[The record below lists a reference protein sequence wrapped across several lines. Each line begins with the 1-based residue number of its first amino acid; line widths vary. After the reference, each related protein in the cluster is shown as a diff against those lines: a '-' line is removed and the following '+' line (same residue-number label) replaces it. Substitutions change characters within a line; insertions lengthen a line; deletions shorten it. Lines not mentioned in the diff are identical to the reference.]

1 MPYKYDKEQ
10 IQARATGRWF
20 EIFQA
25 LEPRLNE
32 AIEHAGYHV
41 PCPAGTGSRDGFR
54 LANDSNTDGHAFHNQ
69 VDNRKLSDGFGVL
82 MWLNNWR
89 FTETLERV
97 HNYLEGKPDVTYS
110 ALVSTAP
117 DDESW
122 KRKAKALER
131 MLEHSTSTANDAVRA
146 YYHNRGI
153 DNASGISSPS
163 LRYHKGVSIFYRGQ
177 TIKNASGW
185 VTVPAIIGRMSNSQG
200 WTGAQIIRLTRSG
213 HKATDFMRDA
223 IEQATGSRPG
233 QLSNKQMLKSAP
245 SMTGSAVRFGKAES
259 TLCAGEGLESMLA
272 VALALETLS
281 VASAGTAALLAGLEV
296 PPQVN
301 RLLIFADKD
310 RPKELPNGRLVEP
323 GLDAAEKLRDRMKD
337 RMDVE
342 ILLPP
347 SQIPPG
353 AKSVDWLDDIEAL
366 KTGKLDLWRY
376 PNRL

>member
-10 IQARATGRWF
+10 IQARAKDRWF
-20 EIFQA
+20 EIFQS

-32 AIEHAGYHV
+32 AIDHAGYHV

-54 LANDSNTDGHAFHNQ
+54 LAKDSNTDGHAFHNQ
-69 VDNRKLSDGFGVL
+69 VNNQKLSDGFGVL

-89 FTETLERV
+89 FTEVLERV
-97 HNYLEGKPDVTYS
+97 HDYLEGKPVATYN
-110 ALVSTAP
+110 APVSTAP
-117 DDESW
+117 DDKSW

-131 MLEHSTSTANDAVRA
+131 MLEYSTSTANDAVRA

-163 LRYHKGVSIFYRGQ
+163 LRYHKGVSIFY
-177 TIKNASGW
+177 
-185 VTVPAIIGRMSNSQG
+185 QG
-200 WTGAQIIRLTRSG
+200 RSG
-213 HKATDFMRDA
+213 HKATDFMQDA

-323 GLDAAEKLRDRMKD
+323 GLDAAKKLRDRMKD

-366 KTGKLDLWRY
+366 KTGKLDL
-376 PNRL
+376 